1 MRRILATSF
10 ALTIG
15 LAATKYDGPIPL
27 DPKPR
32 FGKNPLSGSGL
43 IGTRYGGQIPASVKS
58 LRPVFKWKTQSADQK
73 VDFIIWDA
81 VKTAGRLQRSIS
93 IGGAAGT
100 PEFIKGET
108 VYYKEGI
115 AGGEHQ
121 IEKDLNA
128 NTVYF
133 WSIKVTGTT
142 DWTGVQHS
150 TSGLTHV
157 VLGTAGSESS
167 FFLMKTPKK

>member
-1 MRRILATSF
+1 MRRILASSF
-10 ALTIG
+10 ALVAIG
-15 LAATKYDGPIPL
+15 LAATTYDGPVPL

-32 FGKNPLSGSGL
+32 FGKNPINGSGL
-43 IGTRYGGQIPASVKS
+43 IGTRYGGQTPASVKS
-58 LRPVFKWKTQSADQK
+58 LRPVFKWQTQSADQK

-81 VKTAGRLQRSIS
+81 VKTARAQRALY
-93 IGGAAGT
+93 GAVSA

-142 DWTGVQHS
+142 DWTRVQHS
-150 TSGLTHV
+150 TSGFTHIL
-157 VLGTAGSESS
+157 LGTAGSESG
-167 FFLMKTPKK
+167 FFLIKTPKK